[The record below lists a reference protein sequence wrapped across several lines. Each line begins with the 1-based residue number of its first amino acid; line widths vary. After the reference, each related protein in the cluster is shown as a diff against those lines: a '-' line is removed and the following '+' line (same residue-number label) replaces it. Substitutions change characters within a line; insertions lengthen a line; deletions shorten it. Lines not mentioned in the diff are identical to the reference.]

1 MVVLF
6 IKEEE
11 SLISGEIIYDYVVF
25 DAMYKAENHLI
36 NEYENLRDFE
46 LIYLTNDKIVVNVN
60 QEKIIRMRLETR
72 EVK

>member
-6 IKEEE
+6 IREEE

-25 DAMYKAENHLI
+25 DVMYKAENHLI
-36 NEYENLRDFE
+36 REYENLRDFE
-46 LIYLTNDKIVVNVN
+46 LVSLTNDKIVVNVN
-60 QEKIIRMRLETR
+60 QEKIIRMRLEVR

>member
-11 SLISGEIIYDYVVF
+11 SLISGEIIYDYVIF

-36 NEYENLRDFE
+36 REYENLRDFE
-46 LIYLTNDKIVVNVN
+46 LIYLTNDKIVINVN

>member
-36 NEYENLRDFE
+36 REYENLRNFE
-46 LIYLTNDKIVVNVN
+46 LVSLTNDKIVVNVN

>member
-6 IKEEE
+6 IREEE
-11 SLISGEIIYDYVVF
+11 SLISGEIVYDYVVF

-36 NEYENLRDFE
+36 REYENLRDFE
-46 LIYLTNDKIVVNVN
+46 LVSLTNDKIVVNVN

-72 EVK
+72 KVK

>member
-6 IKEEE
+6 IREEE
-11 SLISGEIIYDYVVF
+11 SLISGEIVYDYVIF

-36 NEYENLRDFE
+36 REYENLRDFE
-46 LIYLTNDKIVVNVN
+46 LVSLTNDKIVVNVN

>member
-1 MVVLF
+1 MFVSF

-11 SLISGEIIYDYVVF
+11 SLISGEIIYDYIVF

-36 NEYENLRDFE
+36 REYENLRDFE
-46 LIYLTNDKIVVNVN
+46 LVSLADDKIVVNIN
-60 QEKIIRMRLETR
+60 YEKLITMKLETK

>member
-6 IKEEE
+6 IREEE
-11 SLISGEIIYDYVVF
+11 SLISGEIVYDYVVF
-25 DAMYKAENHLI
+25 DEMYKAENHLI
-36 NEYENLRDFE
+36 KEYENLCDFE

-72 EVK
+72 EVR

>member
-11 SLISGEIIYDYVVF
+11 RLISGEIVYDYVVF

-36 NEYENLRDFE
+36 REYENLRDFE
-46 LIYLTNDKIVVNVN
+46 LISLTNDKIVVNVN

>member
-11 SLISGEIIYDYVVF
+11 SLISGEIVYDYVVF
-25 DAMYKAENHLI
+25 NAMYKAEKHLMC
-36 NEYENLRDFE
+36 EYEKLNNFE
-46 LIYLTNDKIVVNVN
+46 LVSLTNDKIVVNVN

-72 EVK
+72 EVR

>member
-6 IKEEE
+6 IREEE
-11 SLISGEIIYDYVVF
+11 SLISGEIVYDYVVF
-25 DAMYKAENHLI
+25 DALYKAENHLI
-36 NEYENLRDFE
+36 REYENLRDFE
-46 LIYLTNDKIVVNVN
+46 LVYLTNDKIVVNVN

>member
-11 SLISGEIIYDYVVF
+11 SLVSGEIIYDYVVF

-36 NEYENLRDFE
+36 REYENLRDFE
-46 LIYLTNDKIVVNVN
+46 LIYLTNDKIVVNIN
-60 QEKIIRMRLETR
+60 QEKIIRMRLEVR

>member
-11 SLISGEIIYDYVVF
+11 SLISEEIIYDYVVF

-36 NEYENLRDFE
+36 REYENLRDFE
-46 LIYLTNDKIVVNVN
+46 LVSLTNDKIVVNVN
-60 QEKIIRMRLETR
+60 QEKIIRMRLETK

>member
-6 IKEEE
+6 IREEE
-11 SLISGEIIYDYVVF
+11 SLISGEIVYDYIVF

-36 NEYENLRDFE
+36 REYKNLRDFE
-46 LIYLTNDKIVVNVN
+46 LVSLTNDKIVVNVN

>member
-36 NEYENLRDFE
+36 REYENLRDFE
-46 LIYLTNDKIVVNVN
+46 LIYLTNDKIVINVN

>member
-1 MVVLF
+1 MVVSF

-11 SLISGEIIYDYVVF
+11 SLISGEIIYDYIVF

-36 NEYENLRDFE
+36 REYENLRDFE
-46 LIYLTNDKIVVNVN
+46 LVSLADDKIVVNIN
-60 QEKIIRMRLETR
+60 YEKLITMKLETK

>member
-6 IKEEE
+6 IREEE
-11 SLISGEIIYDYVVF
+11 SLISGEIVYDYVVF
-25 DAMYKAENHLI
+25 NAMYKAENHLI
-36 NEYENLRDFE
+36 REYENLRDFE
-46 LIYLTNDKIVVNVN
+46 LVSLTNDKIVVNVN

>member
-11 SLISGEIIYDYVVF
+11 SLINGEIIYDYVVF

-36 NEYENLRDFE
+36 REYENLRNFE
-46 LIYLTNDKIVVNVN
+46 LVSLTNDKIVVNVN

>member
-11 SLISGEIIYDYVVF
+11 MLVSGEVVYDYIVF

-36 NEYENLRDFE
+36 REYEKLSNFE
-46 LIYLTNDKIVVNVN
+46 LVSLTNDKIVVNVN
-60 QEKIIRMRLETR
+60 CERIIKMRLETKM
-72 EVK
+72 VK

>member
-6 IKEEE
+6 IREEE

-36 NEYENLRDFE
+36 REYENLYDFE
-46 LIYLTNDKIVVNVN
+46 LVSLTNDKIVVNVN

>member
-11 SLISGEIIYDYVVF
+11 SLISGEIVYDYVVF
-25 DAMYKAENHLI
+25 DALYKAENHLI
-36 NEYENLRDFE
+36 REYENLRDFE

>member
-6 IKEEE
+6 IREEE
-11 SLISGEIIYDYVVF
+11 NLISGEIIYDYVVF

-36 NEYENLRDFE
+36 REYENLRDFE
-46 LIYLTNDKIVVNVN
+46 LVSLTNDKIVVNVN
-60 QEKIIRMRLETR
+60 QEKIIRMRLETK